1 VFLNFS
7 KVKDFTSIDWIVFI
21 IYALIIVSLGLW
33 VSRKKK
39 GEQRTSR
46 DYFLAGRSLPW
57 WAIGCTLLAANIS
70 AEHFIAMSGSGYAI
84 GLAIAA
90 YEWIAAASL
99 IFVAKFF
106 LPVFINKG
114 FFTMPDYLS
123 QRYDRKV
130 STCFAVFWILVY
142 IFVNMT
148 SVIYLG
154 ALAMERI
161 IGVPLVYGVL
171 GFAVLS
177 ALYSIWGG
185 IKAVAWTDI
194 VNVAVLIIGGLVTTA
209 LALNTLSNGNGVIAG
224 FNELLER
231 APQKFHMI
239 IEKGTLFAPD
249 GKGGLKD
256 AFSDLPGLG
265 VIIGSMWLTNLS
277 FWGFNQFIIQ
287 KGLAAKNLKEAQLG
301 VVFAAYLKLLVP
313 LLVVIP
319 GIAVFAMGVKLG
331 KSDEA
336 YPWLIRNIIPIGIRG
351 LSFAA
356 IAAAAVSSISSI
368 VNSAS
373 TIFTMDI
380 YKSFINKKASEKELV
395 RVGTI
400 VAFFALLI
408 ATIIAPQ
415 LKTLDQ
421 AYQYIQEYTGFIYP
435 GEFLI
440 FFCGLFWRKA
450 SSKAALWVALL
461 TIPMG
466 LLIKILFPGMPFVL
480 RIGYVFIIL
489 FFVMVGGSLLDK
501 SHNVDNVIDMTSG
514 KKTAGI
520 GIKIVAFAMLAG
532 IVAAFFVYPMRTLAL
547 ESVYVLIFM
556 LILLGLIL
564 IFNYKLKKM
573 DHKAIITEKGLFR
586 TSTVF
591 NVAAIGVWGILAVL
605 YIIFW

>member
-1 VFLNFS
+1 M
-7 KVKDFTSIDWIVFI
+7 KEFTTLDWIVFAA
-21 IYALIIVSLGLW
+21 YATIIVIVGLW

-39 GEQRTSR
+39 GEQRTSQ
-46 DYFLAGRSLPW
+46 DYFLASRSLPW
-57 WAIGCTLLAANIS
+57 WAIGSTLLAANIS

-106 LPVFINKG
+106 LPVFISKG

-161 IGVPLVYGVL
+161 IGIPLVYGVI
-171 GFAVLS
+171 GFAAFS
-177 ALYSIWGG
+177 ALYSLWGG

-194 VNVAVLIIGGLVTTA
+194 VNVAVLIIGGLITTA
-209 LALNTLSNGNGVIAG
+209 LALNALSDGNGIIAG
-224 FNELLER
+224 FNELLQR

-239 IEKGTLFAPD
+239 IEKGTLFSPD

-301 VVFAAYLKLLVP
+301 VAFAGYLKLLVP

-319 GIAVFAMGVKLG
+319 GIAVFAMGTELG

-336 YPWLIRNIIPIGIRG
+336 YPWLIRNIIPVGITG

-395 RVGTI
+395 RVGTL
-400 VAFFALLI
+400 VAFFSLLI
-408 ATIIAPQ
+408 ATIVAPQ

-440 FFCGLFWRKA
+440 FFCGLYWRKA
-450 SSKAALWVALL
+450 SSRAALSVALL
-461 TIPMG
+461 TIPLG
-466 LLIKILFPGMPFVL
+466 LVMKTIFPEMPFVL

-489 FFVMVGGSLLDK
+489 SFVMVIGSLLDK
-501 SHNVDNVIDMTSG
+501 SHNVDNVIDMTTG
-514 KKTAGI
+514 RKTADL
-520 GIKIVAFAMLAG
+520 GIKLFGFAILAG
-532 IVAAFFVYPMRTLAL
+532 IVAAFFVYPLKSLAL
-547 ESVYVLIFM
+547 ESVYVLVFM
-556 LILLGLIL
+556 LLLLGLIL
-564 IFNYKLKKM
+564 IFNNKLKKM
-573 DHKAIITEKGLFR
+573 DHKAIIISKGLFR
-586 TSTVF
+586 TSATF
-591 NVAAIGVWGILAVL
+591 NIAAIGVWGILAAL
-605 YIIFW
+605 YFIFW

>member
-1 VFLNFS
+1 M
-7 KVKDFTSIDWIVFI
+7 
-21 IYALIIVSLGLW
+21 
-33 VSRKKK
+33 
-39 GEQRTSR
+39 Q
-46 DYFLAGRSLPW
+46 
-57 WAIGCTLLAANIS
+57 
-70 AEHFIAMSGSGYAI
+70 
-84 GLAIAA
+84 
-90 YEWIAAASL
+90 
-99 IFVAKFF
+99 
-106 LPVFINKG
+106 
-114 FFTMPDYLS
+114 
-123 QRYDRKV
+123 
-130 STCFAVFWILVY
+130 
-142 IFVNMT
+142 
-148 SVIYLG
+148 
-154 ALAMERI
+154 RI
-161 IGVPLVYGVL
+161 IGIPLVYGVI
-171 GFAVLS
+171 GFAAFS
-177 ALYSIWGG
+177 ALYSLWGG

-194 VNVAVLIIGGLVTTA
+194 VNVAVLIIGGLITTA
-209 LALNTLSNGNGVIAG
+209 LALNTLSDGNGVIAG
-224 FNELLER
+224 FNELLQK

-287 KGLAAKNLKEAQLG
+287 KGLAAKSLKEAQLG
-301 VVFAAYLKLLVP
+301 VAFAGYLKLLVP

-319 GIAVFAMGVKLG
+319 GIAVFAMGTELG

-336 YPWLIRNIIPIGIRG
+336 YPWLIRNIIPVGITG

-408 ATIIAPQ
+408 ATIVAPQ
-415 LKTLDQ
+415 LRTLDQ

-450 SSKAALWVALL
+450 SSRAALWVALL

-466 LLIKILFPGMPFVL
+466 LAMKTIFPEMPFVL

-489 FFVMVGGSLLDK
+489 SFVMVIGSILDK
-501 SHNVDNVIDMTSG
+501 RHNVDNVIDLTSG
-514 KKTAGI
+514 NKIASL
-520 GIKIVAFAMLAG
+520 GIKLVAFAMLAG
-532 IVAAFFVYPMRTLAL
+532 VIAAFFVYPLRTFAL
-547 ESVYVLIFM
+547 EAVYVLVFM
-556 LILLGLIL
+556 LLLLGLIL
-564 IFNYKLKKM
+564 IFNNRLKKM
-573 DHKAIITEKGLFR
+573 DHKAIIIPGGLFK
-586 TSTVF
+586 TSTTF
-591 NVAAIGVWGILAVL
+591 NIAAIGVWGILAVL
-605 YIIFW
+605 YVIFW

>member
-1 VFLNFS
+1 M
-7 KVKDFTSIDWIVFI
+7 KQFTIIDWVVFF
-21 IYALIIVSLGLW
+21 IYAATIVAVGLW

-39 GEQRTSR
+39 GEERTSQ
-46 DYFLAGRSLPW
+46 DYFLASRSLPW
-57 WAIGCTLLAANIS
+57 WAIGSTLLAANIS

-90 YEWIAAASL
+90 YEWIAAVSL

-106 LPVFINKG
+106 LPVFIEKG
-114 FFTMPDYLS
+114 IFTMPQFLS
-123 QRYDRKV
+123 ERYDKKV

-148 SVIYLG
+148 AVIYLG

-161 IGVPLVYGVL
+161 IGIPLVYGVI
-171 GFAVLS
+171 GFSTFS
-177 ALYSIWGG
+177 ALYSLWGG
-185 IKAVAWTDI
+185 MKAVAWTDVI
-194 VNVAVLIIGGLVTTA
+194 NVTVLIIGGLVTTA
-209 LALNTLSNGNGVIAG
+209 FALNTLSDGQGVIAG
-224 FNELLER
+224 FSQLLEKV
-231 APQKFHMI
+231 PQKFHLV

-265 VIIGSMWLTNLS
+265 VVLGSMWLTNLS

-287 KGLAAKNLKEAQLG
+287 RGLAGKSLKEAQLG
-301 VVFAAYLKLLVP
+301 VAFAGYLKLLVP

-319 GIAVFAMGVKLG
+319 GITVFALGVKLG

-336 YPWLIRNIIPIGIRG
+336 YPWLIRNIIPVGITG

-368 VNSAS
+368 VNSTS
-373 TIFTMDI
+373 TIFTIDI
-380 YKSFINKKASEKELV
+380 YKSFINKNATEKQMV

-400 VAFFALLI
+400 VAFVALLI
-408 ATIIAPQ
+408 ATTVAPQ

-450 SSKAALWVALL
+450 SSKAALWTALL

-466 LLIKILFPGMPFVL
+466 LGMKILFPEMPFVL

-489 FFVMVGGSLLDK
+489 SFVMVGISLLDK
-501 SHNVDNVIDMTSG
+501 SHITANIFDVTQR
-514 KKTAGI
+514 KKVVGI
-520 GIKIVAFAMLAG
+520 GIRLVAVAMLAG
-532 IVAAFFVYPMRTLAL
+532 IIAAFFVQPLKTLAL
-547 ESVYVLIFM
+547 EAVYVLIVGFI
-556 LILLGLIL
+556 LIGLIL
-564 IFNYKLKKM
+564 IFNNRLKNM
-573 DHKAIITEKGLFR
+573 DVKAILIGKGLFH
-586 TSTVF
+586 TSMTF
-591 NVAAIGVWGILAVL
+591 NIAAIGICGILGIL
-605 YIIFW
+605 YYFFW